1 MRSLQYLLFSQMF
14 SADELVSI
22 GKNKDNPSD
31 FAMHVDQRFGEFEFP
46 DEFIFD
52 IWGALNDAKNGRL

>member
-1 MRSLQYLLFSQMF
+1 MF